1 MKKQKNA
8 IEKQIMSD
16 GLIHK
21 NGKRYEPYSNKEVE
35 DVDMVKMHTKKHHK
49 KQELQNMSQ

>member
-1 MKKQKNA
+1 
-8 IEKQIMSD
+8 MSD